1 MLLIKDTLEAIRK
14 RIMYNDKIMT
24 LMNLPVLDKEDSE
37 KVLNQKI
44 NQVIKR
50 AITISVQNPKVLG
63 EKATPVKIGNVVY
76 DKYLDTRMTI
86 SILQS
91 NTVGGT
97 IFGNPRIEINIYYDN
112 NNPDNA
118 LKILDLL
125 SNEFSGKDL
134 NIVWEEDGN
143 VYTRARE
150 LKCVGV
156 ITQNPNINNY
166 EVCGIR
172 FSFYV
177 SHYVP
182 YN

>member
-1 MLLIKDTLEAIRK
+1 MLLIKDTLEAVRE

-24 LMNLPVLDKEDSE
+24 LMNLPTLSKNDSE

-44 NQVIKR
+44 NQVIKQ
-50 AITISVQNPKVLG
+50 AITLTVQNPKTLG
-63 EKATPVKIGNVVY
+63 EPATPVKIGNKVY

-91 NTVGGT
+91 NTLSGT

-112 NNPDNA
+112 SNPDNA

-134 NIVWEEDGN
+134 NVVWEEDDKT
-143 VYTRARE
+143 YTRARE

-166 EVCGIR
+166 ETCGIR
-172 FSFYV
+172 FSFYAP
-177 SHYVP
+177 HYVP
-182 YN
+182 YS